1 MFLQKK
7 ITELLPYRESFD
19 YKVELTE
26 PIDNIGYCLLYSISP
41 LKLAKVKEY
50 LEENLVKGFIE
61 PSSAAY
67 ALPVLFA

>member
-1 MFLQKK
+1 M
-7 ITELLPYRESFD
+7 
-19 YKVELTE
+19 
-26 PIDNIGYCLLYSISP
+26 SP

-67 ALPVLFA
+67 ALLVLFA

>member
-7 ITELLPYRESFD
+7 ITELLPHRESFD
-19 YKVELTE
+19 HKVELTE
-26 PIDNIGYCLLYSISP
+26 PIDNIGYYLLYSISP

-50 LEENLVKGFIE
+50 LEENLAKGFIE
-61 PSSAAY
+61 PSSAVY

>member
-7 ITELLPYRESFD
+7 ITELLPYRKSFD

-26 PIDNIGYCLLYSISP
+26 PINNIDYYLLYSISP

-50 LEENLVKGFIE
+50 LEENLVKSFIE

>member
-7 ITELLPYRESFD
+7 ITELLPHRKSFD

-26 PIDNIGYCLLYSISP
+26 SIDNIGYCLLYSISP

-50 LEENLVKGFIE
+50 LEENLAKGFIE
-61 PSSAAY
+61 PNSAAY
-67 ALPVLFA
+67 ALLVLFA

>member
-7 ITELLPYRESFD
+7 ITELLPHRKSFD

-26 PIDNIGYCLLYSISP
+26 LIDNIGYYPLYSISP
-41 LKLAKVKEY
+41 LKLTKVKGY

-61 PSSAAY
+61 PSGAAY
-67 ALPVLFA
+67 ALLVLFA

>member
-7 ITELLPYRESFD
+7 ITELLPHRKSFD

-26 PIDNIGYCLLYSISP
+26 PIDNIGYYPLYSISP

-67 ALPVLFA
+67 ALLVLFA